1 MKAPKRYGSE
11 ILQSRETQDSGT
23 IKSDHPSVV
32 ILLLNAVAFN
42 KSVSFPALC
51 APPIVR
57 LLRISFQVCTAQ
69 CKCQLLSV
77 VLLASL
83 VLRLLLWM
91 QYNYSNYGTY
101 VAVAYKTFAFNC
113 KYVDTAE
120 MLQQPKH
127 CHSHCSLPVF
137 LLLRSAFTIVIFI
150 GTIVADINIFHFLLL
165 LLFLCA
171 CTSTSS
177 CGKCQIG
184 NGNYRLV
191 SRIAHQSK

>member
-1 MKAPKRYGSE
+1 
-11 ILQSRETQDSGT
+11 
-23 IKSDHPSVV
+23 
-32 ILLLNAVAFN
+32 
-42 KSVSFPALC
+42 
-51 APPIVR
+51 
-57 LLRISFQVCTAQ
+57 
-69 CKCQLLSV
+69 
-77 VLLASL
+77 
-83 VLRLLLWM
+83 M

-191 SRIAHQSK
+191 SRIAHQSKWAHREVSNQAGECNRTHNKIVFGFSTHVCYVYIIVAQHAASNCWWSNCFLCLLLSDWCITPQLQLP